1 MSNIGKGME
10 REEENGEKL
19 SGKNG
24 FLTEIENDRVKER
37 EYEATENLYVN
48 DTQTLK
54 LMSTV
59 INITV
64 VINQNLYR
72 RFIFVHRRK

>member
-1 MSNIGKGME
+1 MSNTGKGME

-19 SGKNG
+19 SGKEG

-37 EYEATENLYVN
+37 EYEETENLYVN
-48 DTQTLK
+48 NMQTLK
-54 LMSTV
+54 LMSMV

-64 VINQNLYR
+64 LINHNLYR
-72 RFIFVHRRK
+72 RFIFIRRHK